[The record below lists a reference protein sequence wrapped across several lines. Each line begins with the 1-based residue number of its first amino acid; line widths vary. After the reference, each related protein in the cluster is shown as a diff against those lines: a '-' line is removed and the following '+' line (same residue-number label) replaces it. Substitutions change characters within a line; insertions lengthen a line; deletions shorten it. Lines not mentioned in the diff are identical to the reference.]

1 VALLAASALIAAC
14 GEGEK
19 PETVA
24 KRYVATNAA
33 SKCDVLSTE
42 LVEQLTGK
50 RGDAALAACRR
61 NVVRFP
67 APKDVRIRS
76 VKAEGGEA
84 GEAERE
90 EAEEAREAEVELLA
104 DGREAELKLAKQD
117 GEWRIVQ
124 MGE

>member
-1 VALLAASALIAAC
+1 MLAAAAMVAGC

-24 KRYVATNAA
+24 TRYVGTNAA
-33 SKCDVLSTE
+33 SKCDVLAPA

-50 RGDAALAACRR
+50 QGDAALAACRR

-67 APKDVRIRS
+67 APEDVRIRS
-76 VKAEGGEA
+76 VKAEGGEQ
-84 GEAERE
+84 GE
-90 EAEEAREAEVELLA
+90 EAEEHAGEAEVELLA
-104 DGREAELKLAKQD
+104 DGREAELRLAKQD
-117 GEWRIVQ
+117 GEWRIVA

>member
-1 VALLAASALIAAC
+1 VVLLVACVLVAGC

-19 PETVA
+19 PEAVA

-42 LVEQLTGK
+42 LVESLTGK
-50 RGDAALAACRR
+50 QGEAALAACRR
-61 NVVRFP
+61 NVVRYP
-67 APKDVRIRS
+67 APKDVRIRA

-84 GEAERE
+84 AERE
-90 EAEEAREAEVELLA
+90 GETEEAREAEVELLA
-104 DGREAELKLAKQD
+104 DGREAELKLAKRD
-117 GEWRIVQ
+117 GKWRIVQ

>member
-1 VALLAASALIAAC
+1 MLVAAILLVAGC

-19 PETVA
+19 PEAVA

-33 SKCDVLSTE
+33 SKCDVLSTQ

-50 RGDAALAACRR
+50 RGEGALAACRR
-61 NVVRFP
+61 NVVRFD
-67 APKDVRIRS
+67 APHEVRVRS
-76 VKAEGGEA
+76 VDGEEG
-84 GEAERE
+84 
-90 EAEEAREAEVELLA
+90 EAEVELLA
-104 DGREAELKLAKQD
+104 DGAEAELKLAKQD

>member
-1 VALLAASALIAAC
+1 MLVVCALVAGC

-19 PETVA
+19 PEAVA

-33 SKCDVLSTE
+33 SKCDMLSTQ

-50 RGDAALAACRR
+50 RGEAALAACRR
-61 NVVRFP
+61 NVVRFE
-67 APKDVRIRS
+67 APKDVRIRA
-76 VKAEGGEA
+76 VKAEGGDA
-84 GEAERE
+84 GE
-90 EAEEAREAEVELLA
+90 EAEEHAHEAEVELLA

>member
-1 VALLAASALIAAC
+1 MAVFAAC
-14 GEGEK
+14 ALVAGCGEEEK
-19 PETVA
+19 PEAVA

-33 SKCDVLSTE
+33 SKCDALSTQ

-50 RGDAALAACRR
+50 QGEAALATCRR

-67 APKDVRIRS
+67 APKDVRIRA
-76 VKAEGGEA
+76 VKAEGEEG
-84 GEAERE
+84 E
-90 EAEEAREAEVELLA
+90 EAEEHGGEAEVELLA

-117 GEWRIVQ
+117 GEWRIVA